1 MFVWK
6 GTLTSTDW
14 LTDWQ
19 AWRLACWVNK
29 CVNHWLRVCVSK
41 YFLVEIARVLFFF
54 SFLTF
59 FNFLFAVLH
68 SEKLVLIKM
77 DDEEEKETWKN
88 SRNICQF

>member
-1 MFVWK
+1 MFIWK

-29 CVNHWLRVCVSK
+29 CVSHWWRVWVSK
-41 YFLVEIARVLFFF
+41 YFLVEIARVFFF

-59 FNFLFAVLH
+59 FNFFLAVLH

-88 SRNICQF
+88 SKDICQF